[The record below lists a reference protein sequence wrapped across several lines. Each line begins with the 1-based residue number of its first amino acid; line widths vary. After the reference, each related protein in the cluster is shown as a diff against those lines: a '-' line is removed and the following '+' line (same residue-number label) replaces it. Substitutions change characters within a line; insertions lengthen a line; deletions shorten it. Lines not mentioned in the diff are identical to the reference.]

1 MLQLLIPP
9 QLHRQIPSFRC
20 LEECNPRDLSR
31 RKWSPATTGPPEQ
44 LRQIVLQWMV
54 PQTNYGFH
62 GWSALPQVV
71 ARQKTD
77 QLMVEIYRG
86 SHYWQQHLI
95 TTPWIGICCNSGS
108 RMSNLGSDSV
118 WCCHKGCHTSV
129 AVTMHVSLLNGRGY
143 DTITL
148 ITLPAM
154 HRREQFTRRCM
165 VNFHLVTII
174 TCCCSSNATC
184 CVIPNQ
190 SFQLAI
196 S

>member
-1 MLQLLIPP
+1 MMPTEIVFKYSLAIYTVLHNLLYQTMLQLLIPP

-108 RMSNLGSDSV
+108 RMSNQGSDSV
-118 WCCHKGCHTSV
+118 
-129 AVTMHVSLLNGRGY
+129 
-143 DTITL
+143 
-148 ITLPAM
+148 
-154 HRREQFTRRCM
+154 
-165 VNFHLVTII
+165 
-174 TCCCSSNATC
+174 
-184 CVIPNQ
+184 
-190 SFQLAI
+190 
-196 S
+196 